1 MKIVLNHRRWLFKF
15 LILCAGVVL
24 LQGCIPV
31 IATGVVGGGMV
42 AMDRRSAGAE
52 LDDQAIEFTAFQN
65 IDDKYHDRVHVE
77 VNSYNRQLLLTGE
90 VPDEATRQ
98 DVEALV
104 KKVNNVRKVVNDV
117 VIGPN
122 IGYARH
128 IDDAYVSTDVRTHFI
143 SDAKGRF
150 YPIQV
155 AVTTENGVVY
165 LMGLVTHA
173 EADAAIEIASKVSN
187 VKRVVPVF
195 EYIADPKAPQIPDAA
210 TPATNPPPA
219 TPPTSPSPSGDL
231 PAGTPVQM

>member
-1 MKIVLNHRRWLFKF
+1 MKIVLSRRWLFKF
-15 LILCAGVVL
+15 LILCAGVAL

-42 AMDRRSAGAE
+42 AVDRRSAGAE

-65 IDDKYHDRVHVE
+65 IDDKYHDHVHVE

-98 DVEALV
+98 DVEALAQ
-104 KKVNNVRKVVNDV
+104 KVNNVRKVVNDV
-117 VIGPN
+117 VVGPN
-122 IGYARH
+122 VDYARH
-128 IDDAYVSTDVRTHFI
+128 IDDAYISTDVRAHFI

-150 YPIQV
+150 YPVHV

-173 EADAAIEIASKVSN
+173 EADAAIEIAGKVNN

-195 EYIADPKAPQIPDAA
+195 EYIADPKAPPKPDAAAPATSAPPAA
-210 TPATNPPPA
+210 TPAT
-219 TPPTSPSPSGDL
+219 PSPSGSDL